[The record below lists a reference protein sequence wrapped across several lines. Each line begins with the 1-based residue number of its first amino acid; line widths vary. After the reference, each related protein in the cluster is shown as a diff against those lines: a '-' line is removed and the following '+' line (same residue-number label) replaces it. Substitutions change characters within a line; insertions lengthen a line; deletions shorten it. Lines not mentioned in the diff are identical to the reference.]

1 MNHDGLRKRGSDPM
15 TEADR
20 GKRATQAKAEQP
32 VSRSAIVTKSG
43 ISGNGRSKVRVRCR

>member
-1 MNHDGLRKRGSDPM
+1 M

-32 VSRSAIVTKSG
+32 VSHRDEVRDFRKRAVQGSG
-43 ISGNGRSKVRVRCR
+43 SLQ